1 MDYYLDV
8 HIDDDFD
15 ASSNIRGISFIKYPN
30 AIVDESI
37 FKDKLFYKPV
47 YQILKYELSDINKK
61 TLTDISKKL
70 SIDFKIETSH
80 QNCYID
86 FVFDKDNPYDLEKIC
101 LDDSNVNIKRIL
113 INYKHCPINNFYLI
127 QKGENLV
134 NVIVSPFTKNYFTIS
149 DSEWCQF
156 INYLDNNYNIQKI
169 REDKLNSIL
178 QDKSNQFELNLI
190 RKLKF
195 IEDNEPEYRNK
206 FLNSILEYYFK
217 YGKLSE
223 KQFEKAFELI

>member
-1 MDYYLDV
+1 MDYYLDI

-15 ASSNIRGISFIKYPN
+15 ASNDIRGISSINHPN

-47 YQILKYELSDINKK
+47 YQILKYDLSDINKK

-70 SIDFKIETSH
+70 SIDFKIEISH
-80 QNCYID
+80 NNCYID
-86 FVFDKDNPYDLEKIC
+86 FLFDKNNPYDLDKIVF
-101 LDDSNVNIKRIL
+101 DNSNINIKKIL
-113 INYKHCPINNFYLI
+113 INYSHCPVNSFYLI
-127 QKGENLV
+127 QKGKNLV

-156 INYLDNNYNIQKI
+156 INYLDKNYDIQKV
-169 REDKLNSIL
+169 REYKLNSIL
-178 QDKSNQFELNLI
+178 GDKSNQFELNLI

-195 IEDNEPEYRNK
+195 IEDNEPEYRNR
-206 FLNSILEYYFK
+206 FLSSVFDYYLK
-217 YGKLSE
+217 YGKLSQ
-223 KQFEKAFELI
+223 KQFDKAFELI